1 MNEEFL
7 KNIKEK
13 YDMWCQL
20 KQLEKTLKIK
30 TDNNEELTMIN
41 FLKSC
46 RMFLLKKD

>member
-30 TDNNEELTMIN
+30 TDNNEA
-41 FLKSC
+41 KK
-46 RMFLLKKD
+46 LLLSKYGKNK